1 MAEKKSIV
9 TWTKTD
15 EAPQL
20 ASYSLLP
27 IVKAFTKDAGVDIDV
42 RDISLAGRILAQ
54 FGYEPDDLAY
64 LGELVWKPECNLI
77 KLPNISASVPQ
88 LIEAIRE
95 LQKRG
100 FNLPEYPEEP
110 QNAEEE
116 EVKKKYDACVG
127 SVVNPVI
134 RAGNSIRKIARPVKE
149 YAKKHP
155 HKLKPTDP
163 HQKSYVAYMKAG
175 DFYRHEKSVVLDK
188 DTKLK
193 YVFENPKTG
202 EEIVLKEIEGQKGD
216 VIDGT
221 WMNRKVLREFF
232 EEVIQD
238 AKENDI
244 LFSLHVKATMMM
256 VSDPVIFGDAI
267 RVYFKKLWEKHGDLL
282 EKIGFKPERGLV
294 DLEEKMKKLSPEEQ
308 EAIKKTLEEIYK
320 EQPRMYMV
328 DSDKGITNLHRP
340 NDVIIDASIPA
351 VIKNGLKGWGPQ
363 GEEEDVVIT
372 VPDRSYATMYDEIVE
387 DIKVRGQFDPAT
399 VGSVENIGLMA
410 IGAEEYGSHDKT
422 FFPPEDG
429 FIKIV
434 DEEGNVLMKHRV
446 NKGDIYRSCQ
456 TKDVAIKNWIE
467 IAVKRAKEASQEY
480 GETIP
485 IVFWLDRRRA
495 HDREL
500 IRIVREELKK
510 MEQEGK
516 LEGVDWYIMPPK
528 DAMKFTLKRFREG
541 KYTISV
547 TGNVLRDYLTDLFP
561 IIEVG
566 TSARAQ
572 SIVPLLKGGLLLET
586 GAGGSAPRHV
596 AQFLKE
602 THLRWDSLG
611 EFLAVYEA
619 LMHEYR
625 KTGNKKAKVIAD
637 ALYKAIYKYLM
648 EDKTPKRKVGQLDTR
663 GSHYY
668 LARFWAEALAEQ
680 DEDKELKEKFAPVAK
695 ALAENEEKILE
706 EIRATEG
713 KPAGIDAWYFF
724 GLNPNDPVE
733 KQILEKLPPEK
744 QKENIELYEKVVSLM
759 RPSKTFNEIIDN
771 LLNN

>member
-1 MAEKKSIV
+1 MAKHVI

-20 ASYSLLP
+20 ASFSLLP
-27 IVKAFTKDAGVDIDV
+27 IIKAFTKDAGVEIDV
-42 RDISLAGRILAQ
+42 RDISLAGRVLAQ

-64 LGELVWKPECNLI
+64 LGELVWKPECDLI

-88 LIEAIRE
+88 LIETIRE

-100 FNLPEYPEEP
+100 FDLPDYPEEP
-110 QNAEEE
+110 KTPEEE
-116 EVKKKYDACVG
+116 EIKKKYDACVG

-134 RAGNSIRKIARPVKE
+134 RQGNSIRKIAEPVKE

-155 HKLKPTDP
+155 HKMKPTDP
-163 HQKSYVAYMKAG
+163 HQKSYVAYMKSG
-175 DFYRHEKSVVLDK
+175 DFYNHEKSIVIDK
-188 DTKLK
+188 DQKIK
-193 YVFENPKTG
+193 YVFVNPETG
-202 EEIVLKEIEGQKGD
+202 EEIVLKELEVNKGD
-216 VIDGT
+216 IIDGT
-221 WMNRKVLREFF
+221 YLNRKVLRNFF

-244 LFSLHVKATMMM
+244 LFSLHVKATMMR

-320 EQPRMYMV
+320 EQPRLYMV

-351 VIKNGLKGWGPQ
+351 VIKNGLKAWGPQ
-363 GEEEDVVIT
+363 GEEDDVVLT

-387 DIKVRGQFDPAT
+387 DIKVRGQFDPAC

-410 IGAEEYGSHDKT
+410 MKAEEYGSHDKT
-422 FFPPEDG
+422 FFPPADG
-429 FIKIV
+429 YIEIR
-434 DEEGNVLMKHRV
+434 DEEGNVLMRHKV
-446 NKGDIYRSCQ
+446 NEGDIYRSCQ
-456 TKDVAIKNWIE
+456 VKEPAYRNWVE
-467 IAVKRAKEASQEY
+467 IAVKRAKETGA
-480 GETIP
+480 P

-495 HDREL
+495 HDRQL
-500 IRIVREELKK
+500 IRIVKEELKK
-510 MEQEGK
+510 MEEKGE

-572 SIVPLLKGGLLLET
+572 SIVPLLAGGILLET

-611 EFLAVYEA
+611 EYLAVYEA

-625 KTGNKKAKVIAD
+625 KGGNEKARIIAD

-648 EDKTPKRKVGQLDTR
+648 EDKTPKRKVSQLDTR

-733 KQILEKLPPEK
+733 AEILKKLPEDK
-744 QKENIELYEKVVSLM
+744 QKEVIELYERVVSLM
-759 RPSKTFNEIIDN
+759 RPSKTFNEIIDK
-771 LLNN
+771 LLEA